1 MKKLLEGLK
10 RFQAGYFSSHKE
22 LFEQLAHGQHPRILF
37 ITCADSRIDPN
48 LITQAEVGE
57 LFVIRNAGNIIPP
70 FGAANGGEGA
80 SIEYAIDALGIE
92 QIVVCGHSHCGAM
105 KGLLQLNSLEEK
117 MPLVYN
123 WLKHAEA
130 TRRVVNENYSSYLDG
145 EELLELTI
153 AENVLNQ
160 LDNLQT
166 YPSIRS
172 KQHQQKLSLHG
183 WIYRIETG
191 EVLAYDPVLH
201 DFVPPQSRLT
211 FPEPEYVLHPSA
223 PLPHYAPFKVP
234 DLSPMPTPETKSETQ
249 VPLPASNGNGNSPS
263 GYSHLSPEQAERI
276 YRGSQSK
283 VR

>member
-1 MKKLLEGLK
+1 MKKLLEGLH
-10 RFQAGYFSSHKE
+10 RFQSGYFSSHKE

-48 LITQAEVGE
+48 LITQADIGE

-70 FGAANGGEGA
+70 YGSANGGEGA
-80 SIEYAIDALGIE
+80 SLEYALDALGIE

-105 KGLLQLNSLEEK
+105 KGLLKMNSLEEK
-117 MPLVYN
+117 MPLVHN

-130 TRRVVNENYSSYLDG
+130 TRRLVKENYSEFLEG
-145 EELLELTI
+145 EDLLEITI

-166 YPSIRS
+166 YPSVRS

-191 EVLAYDPVLH
+191 EVLAYDPVQH
-201 DFVPPQSRLT
+201 DFLAPHSRLT
-211 FPEPEYVLHPSA
+211 IPEPEYVLHPSVR
-223 PLPHYAPFKVP
+223 LHNLAPFTVP
-234 DLSPMPTPETKSETQ
+234 EMSPPTKNP
-249 VPLPASNGNGNSPS
+249 VPASVASESNGHSGNSYLP
-263 GYSHLSPEQAERI
+263 PEQSDRI
-276 YRGSQSK
+276 YRGSKHS
-283 VR
+283 